1 MIKADYHLHTED
13 SYDSRMKAV
22 DLLALAIKEQYQ
34 LIAITEHLDLLP
46 QELGVWGLPSLARY
60 TKRINELKV
69 ANPQLELLLGIE
81 IGDYHCHR
89 DFAKRLVDQYEFDI
103 ILGSI
108 HFLSDHTNVAIP
120 IKREMD
126 SDAVQQYYRYNL
138 FLVETCDIDVLA
150 HLGVYKRFYSQIP
163 DKSFALPIIKDIFQV
178 MIEREIA
185 LELNFSCIRKTYQ
198 RLIPEPE
205 YIALYRQLGG
215 SLFTIASD
223 AHFLDHVGD
232 GMHLIPTWLLENAV
246 YSQRKSR
253 VLYLPPD

>member
-13 SYDSRMKAV
+13 SYDSRMKATE
-22 DLLALAIKEQYQ
+22 LLALAIEEQYQ

-46 QELGVWGLPSLARY
+46 QELGVWGLPSLTRY
-60 TKRINELKV
+60 TKRINELKA
-69 ANPQLELLLGIE
+69 ANPQIELLLGVE
-81 IGDYHCHR
+81 IGDYHYHR
-89 DFAKRLVDQYEFDI
+89 DFAKSLVDQYEFDI
-103 ILGSI
+103 ILGSV

-120 IKREMD
+120 IKSEMD
-126 SDAVQQYYRYNL
+126 NAAILEYYRSNL
-138 FLVETCDIDVLA
+138 RLVESCDIDVLA
-150 HLGVYKRFYSQIP
+150 HLGVYKRFYSEMP
-163 DKSFALPIIKDIFQV
+163 DESFALSIIKDIFQV

-198 RLIPEPE
+198 RLIPELQ
-205 YIALYRQLGG
+205 YIDLYRQLGG

-223 AHFLDHVGD
+223 AHFLKHFGD
-232 GMHLIPTWLLENAV
+232 GIQLIPTWLLENAV